1 MTDHSSPF
9 TLEQIGSHNVRFSST
24 GIFETHKDQMVDPY
38 AATRIPKE
46 AQVEGIHFAPQAKGI
61 FPSIV
66 LLHDCWGLTNQ
77 IKDTAQRLACEGY
90 VVLVPNLYG
99 RQGGM
104 ITANSEVADALMARM
119 NEEHA
124 LQDIKACCEYLNTN
138 LAEDTTLEQTKRN
151 AHAVVGFG
159 MGGTLAI
166 RFACQRKRL
175 RTAVAFYG
183 NLSDLEETAKE
194 LYCPVLYHAAGSN
207 GAVSQETIDQ
217 FQYFAKQEGKQVEV
231 RQYPE
236 ASPGFCNDAQPNTYQ
251 ADPAQRAWKSTIDF
265 INNSLKPS

>member
-1 MTDHSSPF
+1 MTNRVSPF
-9 TLEQIGSHNVRFSST
+9 SVDQIGSQTVRFSST

-46 AQVEGIHFAPQAKGI
+46 AQVEGTQYAPQSEGI

-66 LLHDCWGLTNQ
+66 LLHDRWGFTSQ
-77 IKDTAQRLACEGY
+77 IRDTAKRLASEGY

-104 ITANSEVADALMARM
+104 ITANAEVAAALMERL
-119 NEEHA
+119 NQKDA
-124 LQDIKACCEYLNTN
+124 LQDINACCEFLNTN
-138 LAEDTTLEQTKRN
+138 LAEDASLDQTKRN

-166 RFACQRKRL
+166 QFAFHRKRL
-175 RTAVAFYG
+175 KTAVAFYG
-183 NLSDLEETAKE
+183 DLPESAEAAKG

-207 GAVSQETIDQ
+207 SDVPQEHIEQ
-217 FQYFAKQEGKQVEV
+217 FQHAAKSENKQFEV
-231 RQYPE
+231 QHYPDS
-236 ASPGFCNDAQPNTYQ
+236 SPGFCNETQGATYHEE
-251 ADPAQRAWKSTIDF
+251 AASRAWDTTIDF
-265 INNSLKPS
+265 LDKHLKTL